1 LHPDAFQFILSQH
14 KFKREAFMI
23 KFLSVSLFLL
33 IAAAGISVAG
43 QQQSAAPDLASRVP
57 SAKTADVDSI
67 DHIMFAIYDVI
78 SGPPGQRDW
87 NRFRSL
93 FVPEGRLTSTVKREG
108 SDSVRLLTVEDYV
121 NGAGKYFLTN
131 GFFESAIVNKV
142 QRFGNIAQVFSSY
155 QSRHAA
161 ADVKPF
167 TRGINSMQLF
177 YDGKR
182 WWVLSILWDEESPS
196 NPLPSEMAKRSA
208 APATQ
213 R

>member
-1 LHPDAFQFILSQH
+1 MRILCV
-14 KFKREAFMI
+14 I
-23 KFLSVSLFLL
+23 FLAVLFS
-33 IAAAGISVAG
+33 ATSFARP
-43 QQQSAAPDLASRVP
+43 QQQTPPPDLASRVP
-57 SAKTADVDSI
+57 AAKPTDVDSI

-93 FVPEGRLTSTVKREG
+93 FVPEARLTSTVKREG

-161 ADVKPF
+161 ADAKPF

-177 YDGKR
+177 YDGQR
-182 WWVLSILWDEESPS
+182 WWVLSILWDEESAS
-196 NPLPSEMAKRSA
+196 TPLPADMAKPSA
-208 APATQ
+208 ASVTQ
-213 R
+213 

>member
-1 LHPDAFQFILSQH
+1 MPLQPESHLHKSFVKVPNEVPMKTLCAVCL
-14 KFKREAFMI
+14 
-23 KFLSVSLFLL
+23 VLL
-33 IAAAGISVAG
+33 L
-43 QQQSAAPDLASRVP
+43 SAATFALPQQPPPPPDLSSRVP
-57 SAKTADVDSI
+57 APKPNDVNSI

-108 SDSVRLLTVEDYV
+108 SDSVRLFTVDDYV

-142 QRFGNIAQVFSSY
+142 QRFGNVAQVFSSY

-161 ADVKPF
+161 ADAKPF

-196 NPLPSEMAKRSA
+196 NPLPTDMAKSST
-208 APATQ
+208 APVTQ
-213 R
+213 